1 MKKMTMK
8 KYVVTVCQEVK
19 YMIVCAALLL
29 AFFTTVNAAEKEA
42 PEKIIRVGALGDTFN
57 YVTEKGMRKGYSYEL
72 LETLA
77 GYTGWKFE
85 YVACNWTDSFEKLQN
100 GEIDILGD
108 IAYTEERTDR
118 MLFSDVPM
126 GVEKYYLYA
135 DFSSDDI
142 SSTDFKTLNGKRIG
156 VLIGAKPE
164 VMLKEWELKN
174 KLKTIHVNIESR
186 EDALAKLENGEID
199 CFVSLDGPFG
209 ADKDVSI
216 ITRIGKSNI
225 YFAINKDHPEIK
237 KDLELAMRQ
246 LEEDR
251 PFYLSDLYKQY
262 FSSDYTPVLSSEEKS
277 WLKEHGAI
285 RMGFLAND
293 VGASVIDP
301 SSGTVTGA
309 ITDYIQYAV
318 ECLGKQDLTFT
329 LMGYDSYEE
338 EIEALKK
345 NEIDMIFHFNQYP
358 NAMEKYHFACTNTT
372 WTYNLIAVTNKPHFN
387 ENDENRVAISK
398 NNMSLREHI
407 EYYYPHWK
415 ILEYDTDKEMAE
427 AVNSGEA
434 DFFITGVTLASK
446 YSRDPSF
453 YSVPL
458 LYSEKAAFAVNNGNK
473 NLLTILNKTLN
484 AMPNNMLTSS
494 LAMYENN
501 SRKIT
506 FADYIKHN
514 LLTVSIVSIVTVL
527 IVMTVILVLLRKA
540 RKAEAIATRAA
551 IHTQELNEKLQ
562 VAVEKAES
570 ANNAKSTFL
579 FNMSHDIRTP
589 MNAIIGYANLAS
601 RHIDDPERLKRYMNN
616 IQACGQNLLS
626 LLNDVLDLARI
637 ENNKTEME
645 YVISDIGADFE
656 TWVMMFLNQAEE
668 KKQTINKT
676 KHLLYPYVYVD
687 VSHLSEIFINI
698 ISNAIKYTN
707 TGGVI
712 NCDISQTPGKK
723 NGWCDVIITV
733 KDNGIGMSD
742 QFLKHIYEPFER
754 ERNSTISRIEGS
766 GIGMGIV
773 KRLVELMDGSVDV
786 QSKIG
791 EGSAFTVTIP
801 CKIASKEESIAK
813 RDKGTHDK
821 ASLVGARIL
830 VVEDND
836 INAEIATELLE
847 EEGCIIER
855 ACNGVECF
863 DMLEKAD
870 DLHYAMILMD
880 IQMPVMNG
888 YEATT
893 KIRRMKNQSK
903 AQIPIIAMTANA
915 FTEDKQMALDVGMN
929 DHVSKPI
936 DMNILVPIMMRFCE
950 CGSE

>member
-8 KYVVTVCQEVK
+8 KYVVTVCQKVR

-29 AFFTTVNAAEKEA
+29 SFFTTVNAAEKEA
-42 PEKIIRVGALGDTFN
+42 PQKTIRVGALGDTFN
-57 YVTEKGMRKGYSYEL
+57 YVTENGMRKGYSYEL

-77 GYTGWKFE
+77 GYTGWNFE
-85 YVACNWTDSFEKLQN
+85 YVDCNWSDCIEKLQD
-100 GEIDILGD
+100 GEVDILGD
-108 IAYTEERTDR
+108 IAYTEERTDM
-118 MLFSDVPM
+118 MLFSDGPM

-135 DFSSDDI
+135 NFSNDDI
-142 SSTDFKTLNGKRIG
+142 SSADFQTLNGKRIG

-164 VMLKEWELKN
+164 AMLTEWELKN
-174 KLKTIHVNIESR
+174 GLKTIHVNIESN
-186 EDALAKLENGEID
+186 EDVLTKLENGEID
-199 CFVSLDGPFG
+199 CFVSLEESFW
-209 ADKDVSI
+209 ADKDVST

-225 YFAINKDHPEIK
+225 YFVINNDHPEIK
-237 KDLELAMRQ
+237 KELELAMHQ

-277 WLKEHGAI
+277 WLEEHGAI
-285 RMGFLAND
+285 RMGFLVND
-293 VGASVIDP
+293 VGASVLDP
-301 SSGTVTGA
+301 SNGTVTGA

-318 ECLGKQDLTFT
+318 ESLGKQELTFT
-329 LMGYDSYEE
+329 PMGYNSYEE
-338 EIEALKK
+338 EIEALKAG
-345 NEIDMIFHFNQYP
+345 EIDMIFHFHQNL

-387 ENDENRVAISK
+387 ENDEKCVAISK
-398 NNMSLREHI
+398 DNMSFREHI
-407 EYYYPHWK
+407 EYYYPQWNV
-415 ILEYDTDKEMAE
+415 LEYDTDKEMAE
-427 AVNSGEA
+427 AVKSGEA
-434 DFFITGVTLASK
+434 DFFVTGATLASK
-446 YSRDPSF
+446 YSRDPGF

-458 LYSEKAAFAVNNGNK
+458 LYSEKAAFAVNSGNR
-473 NLLTILNKTLN
+473 NLLTILNKTLK

-540 RKAEAIATRAA
+540 RKAEAIAMRAA

-616 IQACGQNLLS
+616 IQLCGQNLLS

-656 TWVMMFLNQAEE
+656 TWVMMFVNQAEE

-676 KHLLYPYVYVD
+676 KHLLYPYVYMD
-687 VSHLSEIFINI
+687 VSHVSEIFINI

-712 NCDISQTPGKK
+712 NCDISQAPGKK

-733 KDNGIGMSD
+733 KDNGIGMSE
-742 QFLKHIYEPFER
+742 QFLKHIFEPFER

-801 CKIASKEESIAK
+801 CKIASKEESTAK

-870 DLHYAMILMD
+870 DSHYAMILMD

-888 YEATT
+888 YDATT

-936 DMNILVPIMMRFCE
+936 DMNILVPIMMRYV
-950 CGSE
+950 

>member
-8 KYVVTVCQEVK
+8 KYVVTVCQKVR

-29 AFFTTVNAAEKEA
+29 SFFTTVNAAEKEA
-42 PEKIIRVGALGDTFN
+42 PQKTIRVGALGDTFN
-57 YVTEKGMRKGYSYEL
+57 YVTENGMRKGYSYEL

-77 GYTGWKFE
+77 GYTGWNFE
-85 YVACNWTDSFEKLQN
+85 YVDCNWSDCIEKLQD
-100 GEIDILGD
+100 GEVDILGD
-108 IAYTEERTDR
+108 IAYTEERTDM
-118 MLFSDVPM
+118 MLFSDGPM

-135 DFSSDDI
+135 NFSNDDI
-142 SSTDFKTLNGKRIG
+142 SSADFQTLNGKRIG

-164 VMLKEWELKN
+164 AMLTEWELKN
-174 KLKTIHVNIESR
+174 GLKTIHVNIESN
-186 EDALAKLENGEID
+186 EDVLTKLENGEID
-199 CFVSLDGPFG
+199 CFVSLEESFW
-209 ADKDVSI
+209 ADKDVST

-225 YFAINKDHPEIK
+225 YFVINNDHPEIK
-237 KDLELAMRQ
+237 KELELAMHQ

-277 WLKEHGAI
+277 WLEEHGAI
-285 RMGFLAND
+285 RMGFLVND
-293 VGASVIDP
+293 VGASVLDP
-301 SSGTVTGA
+301 SNGTVTGA

-318 ECLGKQDLTFT
+318 ESLGKQELTFT
-329 LMGYDSYEE
+329 PMGYNSYEE
-338 EIEALKK
+338 EIEALKAG
-345 NEIDMIFHFNQYP
+345 EIDMIFDFHQNP

-387 ENDENRVAISK
+387 ENDEKCVAISK
-398 NNMSLREHI
+398 DNMSFREHI
-407 EYYYPHWK
+407 EYYYPQWNV
-415 ILEYDTDKEMAE
+415 LEYDTDKEMAE
-427 AVNSGEA
+427 AVKSGEA
-434 DFFITGVTLASK
+434 DFFVTGATLASK
-446 YSRDPSF
+446 YSRDPVF

-458 LYSEKAAFAVNNGNK
+458 LYSEKAAFAVNSGNR
-473 NLLTILNKTLN
+473 NLLTILNKTLK

-540 RKAEAIATRAA
+540 RKAEAIAMRAA

-616 IQACGQNLLS
+616 IQLCGQNLLS

-656 TWVMMFLNQAEE
+656 TWVMMFVNQAEE

-676 KHLLYPYVYVD
+676 KHLLYPYVYMD
-687 VSHLSEIFINI
+687 VSHVSEIFINI

-712 NCDISQTPGKK
+712 NCDISQAPGKK

-733 KDNGIGMSD
+733 KDNGIGMSE
-742 QFLKHIYEPFER
+742 QFLKHIFEPFER

-801 CKIASKEESIAK
+801 CKIASKEESTAK

-870 DLHYAMILMD
+870 DSHYAMILMD

-888 YEATT
+888 YDATT

-936 DMNILVPIMMRFCE
+936 DMNILVPIMMRYV
-950 CGSE
+950 

>member
-8 KYVVTVCQEVK
+8 KYVVTVCQKVR

-29 AFFTTVNAAEKEA
+29 SFFTTVNAAEKEA
-42 PEKIIRVGALGDTFN
+42 PQKTIRVGALGDTFN
-57 YVTEKGMRKGYSYEL
+57 YVTENGMRKGYSYEL

-77 GYTGWKFE
+77 GYTGWNFE
-85 YVACNWTDSFEKLQN
+85 YVDCNWSDCIEKLQD
-100 GEIDILGD
+100 GEVDILGD
-108 IAYTEERTDR
+108 IAYTEERTDM
-118 MLFSDVPM
+118 MLFSDGPM

-135 DFSSDDI
+135 DSLSDTI
-142 SSTDFKTLNGKRIG
+142 SSADFKKLNGRRIG
-156 VLIGAKPE
+156 VLLGAKPE
-164 VMLKEWELKN
+164 AMLTEWELKN
-174 KLKTIHVNIESR
+174 ELK
-186 EDALAKLENGEID
+186 
-199 CFVSLDGPFG
+199 
-209 ADKDVSI
+209 
-216 ITRIGKSNI
+216 
-225 YFAINKDHPEIK
+225 
-237 KDLELAMRQ
+237 
-246 LEEDR
+246 
-251 PFYLSDLYKQY
+251 
-262 FSSDYTPVLSSEEKS
+262 
-277 WLKEHGAI
+277 
-285 RMGFLAND
+285 
-293 VGASVIDP
+293 
-301 SSGTVTGA
+301 
-309 ITDYIQYAV
+309 
-318 ECLGKQDLTFT
+318 
-329 LMGYDSYEE
+329 
-338 EIEALKK
+338 
-345 NEIDMIFHFNQYP
+345 
-358 NAMEKYHFACTNTT
+358 
-372 WTYNLIAVTNKPHFN
+372 
-387 ENDENRVAISK
+387 
-398 NNMSLREHI
+398 
-407 EYYYPHWK
+407 
-415 ILEYDTDKEMAE
+415 
-427 AVNSGEA
+427 
-434 DFFITGVTLASK
+434 
-446 YSRDPSF
+446 
-453 YSVPL
+453 
-458 LYSEKAAFAVNNGNK
+458 
-473 NLLTILNKTLN
+473 TILNKTLK

-540 RKAEAIATRAA
+540 RKAEAIAMRAA

-589 MNAIIGYANLAS
+589 MNAIIGYADLAS
-601 RHIDDPERLKRYMNN
+601 RHIYDAERLKKYMKN
-616 IQACGQNLLS
+616 IQSCGQNLLS

-668 KKQTINKT
+668 KKQTITKT
-676 KHLLYPYVYVD
+676 KHLLYPYVYMD
-687 VSHLSEIFINI
+687 VSHVSEIFINI

-707 TGGVI
+707 NGGVI
-712 NCDISQTPGKK
+712 NCDISQVPGKK

-754 ERNSTISRIEGS
+754 ERNSTISRVEGS

-791 EGSAFTVTIP
+791 DGSTFTVIIP
-801 CKIASKEESIAK
+801 CKIASKEESVAK

-855 ACNGVECF
+855 ACNGVECI

-870 DLHYAMILMD
+870 NSYYAMILMD

-888 YEATT
+888 YDATR
-893 KIRRMKNQSK
+893 KIRRMKNQNK
-903 AQIPIIAMTANA
+903 AQIPIIAMTANT

-936 DMNILVPIMMRFCE
+936 DMNILVPIMMRYV
-950 CGSE
+950 

>member
-1 MKKMTMK
+1 
-8 KYVVTVCQEVK
+8 
-19 YMIVCAALLL
+19 
-29 AFFTTVNAAEKEA
+29 
-42 PEKIIRVGALGDTFN
+42 
-57 YVTEKGMRKGYSYEL
+57 
-72 LETLA
+72 
-77 GYTGWKFE
+77 
-85 YVACNWTDSFEKLQN
+85 
-100 GEIDILGD
+100 
-108 IAYTEERTDR
+108 
-118 MLFSDVPM
+118 
-126 GVEKYYLYA
+126 
-135 DFSSDDI
+135 
-142 SSTDFKTLNGKRIG
+142 
-156 VLIGAKPE
+156 
-164 VMLKEWELKN
+164 
-174 KLKTIHVNIESR
+174 
-186 EDALAKLENGEID
+186 
-199 CFVSLDGPFG
+199 
-209 ADKDVSI
+209 
-216 ITRIGKSNI
+216 
-225 YFAINKDHPEIK
+225 
-237 KDLELAMRQ
+237 
-246 LEEDR
+246 
-251 PFYLSDLYKQY
+251 
-262 FSSDYTPVLSSEEKS
+262 
-277 WLKEHGAI
+277 
-285 RMGFLAND
+285 
-293 VGASVIDP
+293 
-301 SSGTVTGA
+301 
-309 ITDYIQYAV
+309 
-318 ECLGKQDLTFT
+318 
-329 LMGYDSYEE
+329 
-338 EIEALKK
+338 
-345 NEIDMIFHFNQYP
+345 
-358 NAMEKYHFACTNTT
+358 
-372 WTYNLIAVTNKPHFN
+372 
-387 ENDENRVAISK
+387 
-398 NNMSLREHI
+398 
-407 EYYYPHWK
+407 
-415 ILEYDTDKEMAE
+415 
-427 AVNSGEA
+427 
-434 DFFITGVTLASK
+434 
-446 YSRDPSF
+446 
-453 YSVPL
+453 
-458 LYSEKAAFAVNNGNK
+458 
-473 NLLTILNKTLN
+473 
-484 AMPNNMLTSS
+484 
-494 LAMYENN
+494 
-501 SRKIT
+501 
-506 FADYIKHN
+506 
-514 LLTVSIVSIVTVL
+514 
-527 IVMTVILVLLRKA
+527 MTVILVLLRKA

-707 TGGVI
+707 NGGVI

-950 CGSE
+950 WGSE

>member
-1 MKKMTMK
+1 
-8 KYVVTVCQEVK
+8 
-19 YMIVCAALLL
+19 
-29 AFFTTVNAAEKEA
+29 
-42 PEKIIRVGALGDTFN
+42 
-57 YVTEKGMRKGYSYEL
+57 
-72 LETLA
+72 
-77 GYTGWKFE
+77 
-85 YVACNWTDSFEKLQN
+85 
-100 GEIDILGD
+100 
-108 IAYTEERTDR
+108 
-118 MLFSDVPM
+118 
-126 GVEKYYLYA
+126 
-135 DFSSDDI
+135 
-142 SSTDFKTLNGKRIG
+142 
-156 VLIGAKPE
+156 
-164 VMLKEWELKN
+164 
-174 KLKTIHVNIESR
+174 
-186 EDALAKLENGEID
+186 
-199 CFVSLDGPFG
+199 
-209 ADKDVSI
+209 
-216 ITRIGKSNI
+216 
-225 YFAINKDHPEIK
+225 
-237 KDLELAMRQ
+237 
-246 LEEDR
+246 
-251 PFYLSDLYKQY
+251 
-262 FSSDYTPVLSSEEKS
+262 
-277 WLKEHGAI
+277 
-285 RMGFLAND
+285 
-293 VGASVIDP
+293 
-301 SSGTVTGA
+301 
-309 ITDYIQYAV
+309 
-318 ECLGKQDLTFT
+318 
-329 LMGYDSYEE
+329 
-338 EIEALKK
+338 
-345 NEIDMIFHFNQYP
+345 
-358 NAMEKYHFACTNTT
+358 MEKYHFACTNTT

-950 CGSE
+950 WGSE